1 MSVSSDANTGTEYAC
16 PKPIPTRVQNSW
28 NGFTTSPLSAVAT
41 AQPIV
46 AIHTM
51 RTRDTRSASHASGT
65 APSTSATPPNALMPI
80 SVVSLMLQRVLDV
93 GREHAAR
100 RPLESARRP

>member
-1 MSVSSDANTGTEYAC
+1 MSVSSDANTGTEYAW
-16 PKPIPTRVQNSW
+16 PKPTPMRVQNSW

-51 RTRDTRSASHASGT
+51 RTRDIRSASHASGI
-65 APSTSATPPNALMPI
+65 APSTRATPPNALMPI
-80 SVVSLMLQRVLDV
+80 NVVSLMCSVSWMS
-93 GREHAAR
+93 GASTPPAAR
-100 RPLESARRP
+100 SSCSAT